1 MTVSLLSFCRTNISV
16 AKRESMLSLPKSS
29 CVRGAFPHWAGP
41 REGGYTLRLR
51 SERPGFKSQLCS
63 ALTR

>member
-16 AKRESMLSLPKSS
+16 AKRESFPKSS
-29 CVRGAFPHWAGP
+29 CVHGAFPHWTGP

-51 SERPGFKSQLCS
+51 SERPGFESQLCS
-63 ALTR
+63 ALTQ